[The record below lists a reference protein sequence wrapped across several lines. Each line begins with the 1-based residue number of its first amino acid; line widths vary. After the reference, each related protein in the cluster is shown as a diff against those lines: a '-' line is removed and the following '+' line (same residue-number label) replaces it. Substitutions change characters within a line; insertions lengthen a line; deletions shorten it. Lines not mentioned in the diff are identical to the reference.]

1 MQVVLSQ
8 RMTMPFEASPL
19 SLYRALR
26 SLNFAVGIF
35 LAGLAGVLV
44 GAVNELRKANA
55 APLGGLRGLTFPDAD
70 IRFAGKHV
78 RPGALAGIADKSVSL
93 HVAYDGMRC
102 HRHMHH
108 ARSAL
113 RANRIGSDYIGR

>member
-1 MQVVLSQ
+1 MEYRQTSKSSLRERGGIVGQSGELTQKSVSCSHEPVQ
-8 RMTMPFEASPL
+8 TAEDRM
-19 SLYRALR
+19 
-26 SLNFAVGIF
+26 I
-35 LAGLAGVLV
+35 
-44 GAVNELRKANA
+44 VNLRKANA